1 MGSNLTPGRHTLNV
15 KARDAGG
22 NEGEQSHS
30 WLVGKC
36 FLLYSEH
43 FLSHANQLWS
53 PVEN

>member
-30 WLVGKC
+30 WFVGKC
-36 FLLYSEH
+36 SSSCTLSISCHTLINCGLL
-43 FLSHANQLWS
+43 
-53 PVEN
+53 